1 MKTESWIM
9 ESNLPNPYKRINQ
22 LQRGSFTMT
31 SHSHPFWQL
40 ILVTDGQ
47 LHIKTGSD
55 TSTLHAGTVHILPPG
70 QEHTLISPS
79 GYSQLGIDLNADS
92 AERRLI
98 PLLEQ
103 NFAQP
108 SSFPAEQLLCLAI
121 KISEEHNKGTP
132 LSLAR
137 MINLSDSLIL
147 NCIQGSE
154 STSASFEQ
162 QLSSYLD
169 DNLHLSLRLS
179 EIADYFYISVPQLER
194 LCRRSYGSGVIALL
208 KQRRFQKAQQLLIST
223 DLSVQEIGSIVGY
236 PDPAH
241 FSGFFSSCA
250 GISPRA
256 YRMQSKWYA

>member
-1 MKTESWIM
+1 MKTESWVM
-9 ESNLPNPYKRINQ
+9 ESNLPAPYKRINQ
-22 LQRGSFTMT
+22 LHRGPFTMA
-31 SHSHPFWQL
+31 SHIHAFWQL

-47 LHIKTGSD
+47 LLIKTGSN
-55 TSTLHAGTVHILPPG
+55 TSTLHAGTIHILPPG
-70 QEHTLISPS
+70 REHTLISPS

-103 NFAQP
+103 NFPQP
-108 SSFPAEQLLCLAI
+108 SSFPTEQLLCLATR
-121 KISEEHNKGTP
+121 ISEEHHKGTP

-137 MINLSDSLIL
+137 MINLTDSLIL
-147 NCIQGSE
+147 NCIEGSE
-154 STSASFEQ
+154 ATSASFEE
-162 QLSSYLD
+162 QLSAYLD
-169 DNLHLSLRLS
+169 DNLQRPLRLS

-241 FSGFFSSCA
+241 FSGFFNSCA

-256 YRMQSKWYA
+256 YRMQSRLYA

>member
-1 MKTESWIM
+1 MKTESWVM

-22 LQRGSFTMT
+22 LHRGPFTMA

-47 LHIKTGSD
+47 LLIKTGSD
-55 TSTLHAGTVHILPPG
+55 TGTLHTGTIHILPPG
-70 QEHTLISPS
+70 REHTLISPD
-79 GYSQLGIDLNADS
+79 GYSQLGIDLNPDS

-103 NFAQP
+103 NFTQP
-108 SSFPAEQLLCLAI
+108 SSFPAEQLLCIAAR
-121 KISEEHNKGTP
+121 ISEEQHKGTP
-132 LSLAR
+132 LSLAQ
-137 MINLSDSLIL
+137 MINLTDSLIL
-147 NCIQGSE
+147 NCIE
-154 STSASFEQ
+154 SLESASASFEQ

-169 DNLHLSLRLS
+169 DNLHRPLRLS
-179 EIADYFYISVPQLER
+179 EIADSFYISVPQLER

-223 DLSVQEIGSIVGY
+223 DLSVGEIGSLVGY

-256 YRMQSKWYA
+256 YRMQSRFYA